1 MTDSRKLTQRGRDRR
16 HQLMEYAAR
25 RFAEG
30 GYHPTSVADIVDGLQ
45 VGKGVFYWYF
55 SSKEEL
61 LLEILRDGQLDL
73 RRAQRDAIAGLDT
86 PLARIEAG
94 IRRSI
99 EWLANNRQYVTLIQF
114 AATEERFIP
123 HLRRGSDV
131 AVADLVK
138 HVKDGIADGS
148 LADGD
153 PVVISHAILGVTNHL
168 ARTFVLQ
175 GGEDARTVADAAVDF
190 CLGGLRGAP
199 AAASVTA

>member
-1 MTDSRKLTQRGRDRR
+1 MSDNRKLTQRGRDRR

-61 LLEILRDGQLDL
+61 LLEILAEGQLDL
-73 RRAQRDAIAGLDT
+73 RRAQQDAIAGLNT
-86 PLARIEAG
+86 PLERIEAG

-99 EWLANNRQYVTLIQF
+99 EWLAEHRTYVQLIQF
-114 AATEERFIP
+114 AATDDRFAP
-123 HLRRGSDV
+123 HLRRGGEV
-131 AVADLVK
+131 AVTDLAK
-138 HVKDGIADGS
+138 HVKEGIADGS

-153 PVVISHAILGVTNHL
+153 PNVISHAILGVTNHL
-168 ARTFVLQ
+168 ARTFVLTQ
-175 GGEDARTVADAAVDF
+175 GQSPKNVADAAVDF
-190 CLGGLRGAP
+190 CLGGLRGAVRTP
-199 AAASVTA
+199 A

>member
-1 MTDSRKLTQRGRDRR
+1 M
-16 HQLMEYAAR
+16 
-25 RFAEG
+25 
-30 GYHPTSVADIVDGLQ
+30 ADIVDGLQ

-61 LLEILRDGQLDL
+61 LLDILRDGQLDL
-73 RRAQRDAIAGLDT
+73 RRAQRDAIEGLDT

-99 EWLANNRQYVTLIQF
+99 EWLAANRQYVTLIQF
-114 AATEERFIP
+114 AATEERFSP
-123 HLRRGSDV
+123 HLKRGREV

-175 GGEDARTVADAAVDF
+175 GGDDPRTVSDAAVDF

-199 AAASVTA
+199 AIV

>member
-25 RFAEG
+25 RFADG

-73 RRAQRDAIAGLDT
+73 RRAQRDAIEGLDT

-99 EWLANNRQYVTLIQF
+99 EWLAANRQYVTLIQF
-114 AATEERFIP
+114 AATEERFAP
-123 HLRRGSDV
+123 HLKRGQEV

-168 ARTFVLQ
+168 ARTFVLEA
-175 GGEDARTVADAAVDF
+175 GDAAHTVADAAVDF

-199 AAASVTA
+199 AVV

>member
-25 RFAEG
+25 RFADG

-73 RRAQRDAIAGLDT
+73 RRAQRDAIAGIDT
-86 PLARIEAG
+86 PLERIEAG

-99 EWLANNRQYVTLIQF
+99 EWLAGNRQYVTLIQF
-114 AATEERFIP
+114 AATEDRFTA
-123 HLRRGSDV
+123 HLRRGADV

-138 HVKDGIADGS
+138 HVKDGINDGS
-148 LADGD
+148 LADGN
-153 PVVISHAILGVTNHL
+153 PVMISHAILGVTNHL

-175 GGEDARTVADAAVDF
+175 GGNDPKAVADAAVDF

-199 AAASVTA
+199 APVV

>member
-1 MTDSRKLTQRGRDRR
+1 MSDNRKLTQRGRDRR

-61 LLEILRDGQLDL
+61 LLEILAEGQLDL
-73 RRAQRDAIAGLDT
+73 RRAQQDAIAGLNT
-86 PLARIEAG
+86 PLERIEAG

-99 EWLANNRQYVTLIQF
+99 EWLSDHRTYVQLIQF
-114 AATEERFIP
+114 AATEDRFAP
-123 HLRRGSDV
+123 HLRRGGEV
-131 AVADLVK
+131 AVTDLAK
-138 HVKDGIADGS
+138 HVKEGIADGS

-153 PVVISHAILGVTNHL
+153 PNVISHAILGVTNHL
-168 ARTFVLQ
+168 ARTFVLTQ
-175 GGEDARTVADAAVDF
+175 GQSPKNVADAAVDF
-190 CLGGLRGAP
+190 CLGGLRGAVRTP
-199 AAASVTA
+199 A

>member
-1 MTDSRKLTQRGRDRR
+1 MAESRKLTQRGRDRR
-16 HQLMEYAAR
+16 TQLMEYAAQ
-25 RFAEG
+25 RFAEN
-30 GYHPTSVADIVDGLQ
+30 GYHPTSVADIVDGLN

-73 RRAQRDAIAGLDT
+73 RRSQRQAIENCET
-86 PLARIEAG
+86 PLERIEAG

-99 EWLANNRQYVTLIQF
+99 RWLGENRQYVTLIQF
-114 AATEERFIP
+114 AATEDRFTAA
-123 HLRRGSDV
+123 LRRGADV

-148 LADGD
+148 LADAD

-168 ARTFVLQ
+168 ARTFVLSQ
-175 GGEDARTVADAAVDF
+175 GDDPDAVADAAVDF
-190 CLGGLRGAP
+190 CLGGLIGAVKRTP
-199 AAASVTA
+199 V

>member
-1 MTDSRKLTQRGRDRR
+1 MTDNRKLTQRGKDRR

-61 LLEILRDGQLDL
+61 LLEILAEGQLDL
-73 RRAQRDAIAGLDT
+73 RRAQQDALTGATT
-86 PLARIEAG
+86 PVERIEAG

-99 EWLANNRQYVTLIQF
+99 EWLAEHRTYVQLIQF
-114 AATEERFIP
+114 AATEDRFAP
-123 HLRRGSDV
+123 HLRRGGEV
-131 AVADLVK
+131 AVADLAK
-138 HVKDGIADGS
+138 HVKEGIADGS

-153 PVVISHAILGVTNHL
+153 PTVISHAILGVTNHL
-168 ARTFVLQ
+168 ARVFVLGQ
-175 GGEDARTVADAAVDF
+175 GDDAKSIGDAAVDF
-190 CLGGLRGAP
+190 CLGGLRGAVVR
-199 AAASVTA
+199 A

>member
-73 RRAQRDAIAGLDT
+73 RRAQRNAIEGLDT

-99 EWLANNRQYVTLIQF
+99 EWLASNRQYVTLIQF
-114 AATEERFIP
+114 AATEDRFTA
-123 HLRRGSDV
+123 HLRRGADV

-138 HVKDGIADGS
+138 HVKDGINDGS

-175 GGEDARTVADAAVDF
+175 SGDDPSNVADAAVAF
-190 CLGGLRGAP
+190 CLGGLIGAVAP
-199 AAASVTA
+199 VS